1 MWNGLIVFLAVVF
14 ISTMIGAISNWLR
27 KQQQAEID
35 RRAAQT
41 RSGPPRTKPDGALE
55 KFAEEVDRLRQKRMD
70 DVARSRAPKGALGV
84 ATVTSKV
91 PPKVIRRP
99 LIADAPV
106 VVPVV
111 RSTSKPLTLA
121 AIPSLPTIPT
131 SPKLLPEA
139 LMVTSTETIHSP
151 ATIATIIAAQAPA
164 TIRRPKDV
172 GGKDTS
178 QAAPNLLALLA
189 NPQSLPLAV
198 ILAEILGPP
207 QCKKR

>member
-1 MWNGLIVFLAVVF
+1 MWNGLIVFLAVIF

-35 RRAAQT
+35 RRAAAT
-41 RSGPPRTKPDGALE
+41 RSGPPKTKPDGALE

-70 DVARSRAPKGALGV
+70 EAARARAPKAV
-84 ATVTSKV
+84 VTSKAL
-91 PPKVIRRP
+91 PKAVRRP
-99 LIADAPV
+99 LIADAPPV

-111 RSTSKPLTLA
+111 R
-121 AIPSLPTIPT
+121 PT
-131 SPKLLPEA
+131 SVKPAGMAKAPPPALAMLPEA
-139 LMVTSTETIHSP
+139 APVTSTETIHSP
-151 ATIATIIAAQAPA
+151 ATIAAIVAAQAPA

-172 GGKDTS
+172 GGKDAS
-178 QAAPNLLALLA
+178 PDAPNLLALLA
-189 NPQSLPLAV
+189 NPQSLPTAI

>member
-1 MWNGLIVFLAVVF
+1 MWNGLIVFLAVIA
-14 ISTMIGAISNWLR
+14 ISTMIGAISSWLR

-55 KFAEEVDRLRQKRMD
+55 KFAEEVDRLRQKRTD
-70 DVARSRAPKGALGV
+70 DVARAKSPKAV
-84 ATVTSKV
+84 ITSKAV
-91 PPKVIRRP
+91 PKVVRRP
-99 LIADAPV
+99 LGMEAPI

-111 RSTSKPLTLA
+111 RPSTVKPAGL
-121 AIPSLPTIPT
+121 
-131 SPKLLPEA
+131 PKLPPAMAMLPEA
-139 LMVTSTETIHSP
+139 SVVTPMDTIHSP
-151 ATIATIIAAQAPA
+151 ATIATIIEAQAPA

-189 NPQSLPLAV
+189 NPQSLPTAI